1 MGKVNVKLRLKNYGD
16 IAKFEDGL
24 IKEEQI
30 REYNGEGLVD
40 TGATMLSIP
49 EEVFQKLGIRYT
61 GKEVSATYAN
71 GKKEKRKIARGVLI
85 EINGREALTD
95 CIVEENY
102 DKILIGQIP
111 LEEMDLYVDC
121 GGGKLVPR
129 PESPDMPMIDLL
141 YKSLIPGGLK

>member
-1 MGKVNVKLRLKNYGD
+1 MGKVNVKVKLINYGD

-24 IKEEQI
+24 INKEQI
-30 REYNGEGLVD
+30 REYEGEGLVD
-40 TGATMLSIP
+40 TGATMLTIP
-49 EEVFQKLGIRYT
+49 GEIFKKLGLKYT
-61 GKEVSATYAN
+61 GKEVNATYAN
-71 GKKEKRKIARGVLI
+71 GNKEKRKIARGILV

-121 GGGKLVPR
+121 NGGKLVPR
-129 PESPDMPMIDLL
+129 PESPDMPMIDIL
-141 YKSLIPGGLK
+141 